1 MRHLLRVAGYRVR
14 ATLASRWG
22 GYLSVVVLLGLIGGV
37 SMGALAGARRTAS
50 SFPVYLAST
59 NPSTLQAFTGLDDPH
74 FGLTKGYYPKVNH
87 VITHLPYVSHA
98 VITVGFD
105 GNIDL
110 SHLGGVHAHVTPG
123 ETPPTFFGGLDGE
136 YLTQD
141 KVTVV
146 QGRLFDPR
154 RADEAVMN
162 AQAATEGGLHVGS
175 VISFPIYTDAQSL
188 SPTYNG
194 PPYRVVRIRL
204 VGVVVFAQSVVESD
218 IDRLG
223 DAAVLLSPAL
233 TAELAPCCAYYSGAA
248 IIVAGGAQ
256 HEKQVLAS
264 VEKLSPIAGAGIGGG
279 GSPAEATTQAQRAI
293 KPEAIALGV
302 FGAIAGLALLLIAS
316 QLMGRLLRRGSGDA
330 ATLRALGADQ
340 TMAFADVLVGLFVA
354 VTAGALLAG
363 GVAVVLSPLMPLGP
377 VRPVYPTPGIDVDR
391 TVLGLG
397 VVAMIV
403 VLGVLAALLTWRET
417 SRLSSLRPRERWRGE
432 GRAVRAGANAGLPL
446 PALTGLRLALDPGA
460 GLDAVPVRSAI
471 VGAVLAVTVLV
482 STVTFGASLDALISH
497 PALYGW
503 NWDTALL
510 SGFAGKE
517 DLPLASAAT
526 AFDRDPSVAAW
537 SGANFIGARLNGL
550 DVLVLA
556 EHPGAS
562 VTPPLLSGHGL
573 EGSDQVVLGG
583 ATLAALH
590 EHVGGTVAMHVQHT
604 KVRYLHIVGT
614 ATFPAITGGME
625 MGSGALVA
633 TSDFPTRLLNSQQ
646 QSVPGPNAILVRLR
660 PGANPNA
667 ANRSLLEVEH
677 AINATKGDQGST
689 GGFVH
694 VLRPA
699 EIVNYRSMGT
709 TPALLGLA
717 LALGAVVALGLT
729 LLASVRRRRRDL
741 AMLKALGFTQRQ
753 LAAAVAWQSSVA
765 VLVGVA
771 LGVPIGVVIG
781 RFVWNLFAQEI
792 NAVPAPSVPTLSIV
806 AIALGALVLANVV
819 AAIPGRIAARTP
831 TALVLRAE

>member
-1 MRHLLRVAGYRVR
+1 MRHLFRVAGYRLR
-14 ATLASRWG
+14 ATLVSRWG
-22 GYLSVVVLLGLIGGV
+22 GYLSVVVLLGLVGGV

-50 SFPVYLAST
+50 SFPVYIAST
-59 NPSTLQAFTGLDDPH
+59 NPSTTQVFTGFDDPQL
-74 FGLTKGYYPKVNH
+74 GLTKGYDPRVNQA
-87 VITHLPYVSHA
+87 IARLPYVTRS
-98 VITVGFD
+98 VVTVGFD

-110 SHLGGVHAHVTPG
+110 SHLGGVHAHLTPG
-123 ETPPTFFGGLDGE
+123 ETPLTFFGGLGGE

-141 KVTVV
+141 RVTVV
-146 QGRLFDPR
+146 KGRLFDPHR
-154 RADEAVMN
+154 TDEAVMN
-162 AQAATEGGLHVGS
+162 AQAAAEGGVHVGS
-175 VISFPIYTDAQSL
+175 VISFPIYTDAESQS
-188 SPTYNG
+188 SSYHG

-204 VGVVVFAQSVVESD
+204 VGEVVFAQSVVESD

-248 IIVAGGAQ
+248 IILQGGAK
-256 HEKQVLAS
+256 HEKQVFAG
-264 VEKLSPIAGAGIGGG
+264 VTKLSPIAGAGIGGG
-279 GSPAEATTQAQRAI
+279 GSREEATTQAQRAI

-302 FGAIAGLALLLIAS
+302 FGAIAGLALLLIAG

-330 ATLRALGADQ
+330 STLRALGADQ
-340 TMAFADVLVGLFVA
+340 TMAFADVLVGLLAA
-354 VTAGALLAG
+354 VVTGALLAG
-363 GVAVVLSPLMPLGP
+363 GVAVALSPLMPLGP
-377 VRPVYPTPGIDVDR
+377 VRPVFPTRGIDVDS

-397 VVAMIV
+397 VLAMIV
-403 VLGVLAALLTWRET
+403 ILGALAVLLTWRET
-417 SRLSSLRPRERWRGE
+417 SRISSRRASKSWRRE
-432 GRAVRAGANAGLPL
+432 GRAVRAGASAGLPL

-471 VGAVLAVTVLV
+471 LGAVLAVTVLV
-482 STVTFGASLDALISH
+482 STVTFGASLDALISR

-517 DLPLASAAT
+517 DLPLASAAK
-526 AFDRDPSVAAW
+526 AFDRDPTVAAW
-537 SGANFIGARLNGL
+537 SGANFISARLNGL

-556 EHPGAS
+556 ERPGAS

-573 EGSDQVVLGG
+573 EWSDQVVLGG
-583 ATLAALH
+583 VTLAALH
-590 EHVGGTVAMHVQHT
+590 EHVGGTVAMRVQHT

-633 TSDFPTRLLNSQQ
+633 TSNFPTRLLNSQQ
-646 QSVPGPNAILVRLR
+646 QSIPGPNAILVRLR
-660 PGANPNA
+660 PGASPAA
-667 ANRSLLEVEH
+667 ANRSLLAVEQK
-677 AINATKGDQGST
+677 INATKGDQGSV
-689 GGFVH
+689 GGFVR

-717 LALGAVVALGLT
+717 LAFGAVVALGLT

-765 VLVGVA
+765 VLVGVI
-771 LGVPIGVVIG
+771 LGVPIGIVIG
-781 RFVWNLFAQEI
+781 RFVWNLFAREI
-792 NAVPAPSVPTLSIV
+792 NAVPAPSVPTLPILV
-806 AIALGALVLANVV
+806 IALGALVLANVV